1 MDNKTEISTDS
12 PLEQKQKKP
21 LSGWKAILI
30 SWGLPVV
37 FIGISIYLPFLLQSP
52 GQYHLMHILPLIGIY
67 IILALGLN
75 VIMGYTGIL
84 HLGYTAFY
92 GIGAYAAA
100 LLAIH
105 LHMSFWLILPL
116 AGIITLIAGVLLG
129 MPTLR
134 LRGDY
139 IAIVTLGFVEIVR
152 LGLNN
157 LDSITNGPKGLPGVN
172 QSIMTPS
179 ISFGSYKLLLNDD
192 IHYYFFILGLVL
204 LTIFIM
210 HRLHNSRIGRA
221 WVSIREDEI
230 ASELM
235 GVNTTIMKIYAF
247 GVGSFFA
254 GVAGCIYVHWIGFIT
269 PELFTFW
276 EAVLIVC
283 MVVLGGMGNIN
294 GVILGTI
301 LIVGIPEVLR
311 DVLQSISN
319 NLSDAPSADAWQKWI
334 ENLNLGRMLLFGGI
348 MVIMVIFRSQ
358 GIIPARRPKTS
369 LRRILPKAGKT
380 SKEGP

>member
-1 MDNKTEISTDS
+1 
-12 PLEQKQKKP
+12 
-21 LSGWKAILI
+21 
-30 SWGLPVV
+30 
-37 FIGISIYLPFLLQSP
+37 
-52 GQYHLMHILPLIGIY
+52 LIGIY

-358 GIIPARRPKTS
+358 GIIPAKRPKTS

>member
-37 FIGISIYLPFLLQSP
+37 FIGISIYLPFLLQSH

-369 LRRILPKAGKT
+369 LRRVLPKAGKT